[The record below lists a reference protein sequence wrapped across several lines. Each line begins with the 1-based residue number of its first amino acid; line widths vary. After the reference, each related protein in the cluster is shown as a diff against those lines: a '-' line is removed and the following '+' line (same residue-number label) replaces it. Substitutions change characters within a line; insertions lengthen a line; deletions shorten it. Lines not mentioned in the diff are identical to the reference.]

1 MLNRRIDALWRGGF
15 LIMVAL
21 AAVALAACR
30 QSAGGVP
37 LDQRAD
43 EATTG
48 IRLEPTADS
57 DSIIMGPL
65 VWSVTL
71 TDAEG
76 QPVEDAVVSIRGDM
90 HHAGMVP
97 VEAVATY
104 NGGGVYSADFEW
116 TMAGDWVV
124 TVTAEMTDGSTVSQT
139 FDYTVR
145 TQ

>member
-1 MLNRRIDALWRGGF
+1 MRGG
-15 LIMVAL
+15 LLVIVAL
-21 AAVALAACR
+21 AAVALVACR

-37 LDQRAD
+37 LDRTAGEDAAAMQIELSAD
-43 EATTG
+43 TEQM
-48 IRLEPTADS
+48 
-57 DSIIMGPL
+57 IMGPL

-71 TDAEG
+71 TDAG
-76 QPVEDAVVSIRGDM
+76 GRPVEDAVVSLRGDM

-97 VEAVATY
+97 VEAVGTH

-116 TMAGDWVV
+116 TMAGDWFV
-124 TVTAEMTDGSTVSQT
+124 TVTAERPDGTAASQT